1 MNWRFFL
8 LKADSLLLIVDKDPA
23 ARRATAAA
31 TRSVSRER
39 FGLGAAIRILDKMKF
54 PTLDEMKFPTRG
66 EVDCGASFW
75 QPFDFVVTFEAPVL
89 GIGRPGGVSGKRAA
103 SESGSGFGPRV
114 D

>member
-1 MNWRFFL
+1 MAVER
-8 LKADSLLLIVDKDPA
+8 KDPA

-66 EVDCGASFW
+66 EVDFGASFW
-75 QPFDFVVTFEAPVL
+75 QPFDFVVTFEAPFL

-103 SESGSGFGPRV
+103 SESGAAKT
-114 D
+114 

>member
-1 MNWRFFL
+1 MQ
-8 LKADSLLLIVDKDPA
+8 DPA

-54 PTLDEMKFPTRG
+54 PTRG
-66 EVDCGASFW
+66 EVDFSASFW
-75 QPFDFVVTFEAPVL
+75 QPFDFVVTFEAPFL

-103 SESGSGFGPRV
+103 SESGAAKN
-114 D
+114 

>member
-1 MNWRFFL
+1 MFRS
-8 LKADSLLLIVDKDPA
+8 AGDKKQDPA

-39 FGLGAAIRILDKMKF
+39 FGLGAAIRILDEMKF

-66 EVDCGASFW
+66 EVDFGASFW

-103 SESGSGFGPRV
+103 SESGAAKT
-114 D
+114 